1 MQTKEPKHR
10 SKSGCLTCRAR
21 RVKCDTRSGV
31 CGNCSRLHEVC
42 RRGNGPV
49 HTVELTAETMS
60 TLTKAGTVRRR
71 TIRSCLECR
80 NQKRKCSGG
89 RPACNRCVYNN
100 LLCTYANSSG
110 RSSSSIETSSS
121 LDEPNPS
128 SNQVD
133 IQQQPITSQPTR
145 PNLTDSEVPSN
156 NRTKVLVTLNADHVT
171 QIGINSPRRTQS
183 YPSSKVVSTHAIRVP
198 ISSPIEIQLPDKV
211 LVRMLVERFFSEIY
225 PSRMFGFLHKPTFIF
240 RLDEGHEST
249 AEAKTLLL
257 TICALATKINH
268 AESPELWEMGNQWAN
283 HAHQL
288 LMISPNSISI
298 SNLMS
303 VILLHEHENRVGKLS
318 NCFLLTG
325 LAARMSQALQINLE
339 YDFDVLC
346 SESTMNCTEKECRRR
361 LMWACYLLDS
371 STASGV
377 KQLQLIDESDIKIQL
392 PCSEDNFL
400 FERPCITETVTPGE
414 TLKFAN
420 IFDQPI
426 SPTSNMDYRA
436 YMIRIVYIRN
446 RVLKYVKRFMEDED
460 PWLPTSEFSR
470 ILSDLMAWKMSCP
483 SDLAL
488 TPSVIFIR
496 KEQGL
501 LLPLFLIQILYHLCY
516 CDIFRIVMPGLS
528 YPKTSSI
535 EAIQI
540 AAPVDFII
548 EKQDACY
555 QHACDISNIFQNAL
569 YHLPEEVGDP
579 SLAIAAHEATRIQ
592 IVYTTDIAADRITDE
607 KLDATV
613 KLIEYNV
620 MYLQALTRRIP
631 GIAKILGAV
640 EKLIQKSPL
649 SIPNVSP
656 NLASRESSPEP
667 TGGSAPQISPDY
679 KLHPLSNFSA
689 MRESIREKHA
699 PQTARYARSSSSSRS
714 PAESLLDISL
724 LSSMIFTSTEDW
736 LLANQQGILF

>member
-1 MQTKEPKHR
+1 MQTNDPKRR

-49 HTVELTAETMS
+49 QTVELTAETMS

-89 RPACNRCVYNN
+89 RPACNRCAYNN
-100 LLCTYANSSG
+100 LQCTYTNFPA
-110 RSSSSIETSSS
+110 RSSSSIEDTSSS
-121 LDEPNPS
+121 IDGS
-128 SNQVD
+128 SRSSHQVD
-133 IQQQPITSQPTR
+133 IQQPNTSQPIR
-145 PNLTDSEVPSN
+145 PNLTASEVPGN
-156 NRTKVLVTLNADHVT
+156 NHGTTVLVTLNADHVRH
-171 QIGINSPRRTQS
+171 IGINSSRRTQS
-183 YPSSKVVSTHAIRVP
+183 YPSSKAVSTHAIRVP
-198 ISSPIEIQLPDKV
+198 ISSPIEIQLPDKIM
-211 LVRMLVERFFSEIY
+211 VRMLVERFFSEIY

-240 RLDEGHEST
+240 RLDEGHESNVD
-249 AEAKTLLL
+249 EKTLLL
-257 TICALATKINH
+257 TICALATKNNH
-268 AESPELWEMGNQWAN
+268 AESPELWEMGSQWAN
-283 HAHQL
+283 HAQQL
-288 LMISPNSISI
+288 LMASTNSISI

-303 VILLHEHENRVGKLS
+303 VILLHEHESRVGKLS
-318 NCFLLTG
+318 TCFLLTG

-346 SESTMNCTEKECRRR
+346 SDSTMNCTEKECRRR

-371 STASGV
+371 MTASGV

-420 IFDQPI
+420 IFNQPI

-470 ILSDLMAWKMSCP
+470 ILSDLMAWKLSCP

-501 LLPLFLIQILYHLCY
+501 LLPLFQIQILYHLCF

-548 EKQDACY
+548 EKQDSCY
-555 QHACDISNIFQNAL
+555 QHACDISDIFQYAL
-569 YHLPEEVGDP
+569 YHLPEEIGDP
-579 SLAIAAHEATRIQ
+579 GLAIAAHEATRIQ
-592 IVYTTDIAADRITDE
+592 IVYTTDIAADRVTDE

-620 MYLQALTRRIP
+620 MYLQAITRRIP

-649 SIPNVSP
+649 SIPNVGP
-656 NLASRESSPEP
+656 NFASRESSPEP
-667 TGGSAPQISPDY
+667 PGDTAPQISPEY

-699 PQTARYARSSSSSRS
+699 PQTARYASSSSAGS
-714 PAESLLDISL
+714 PAGPLLDISL
-724 LSSMIFTSTEDW
+724 LSSMIFTNTEDW
-736 LLANQQGILF
+736 LLANQQGVLF

>member
-1 MQTKEPKHR
+1 MQTKEPKRR

-21 RVKCDTRSGV
+21 KIKCDTSFGV

-42 RRGNGPV
+42 RRGNGPAR
-49 HTVELTAETMS
+49 TVELTTETLS
-60 TLTKAGTVRRR
+60 TLTKAGTARRR

-80 NQKRKCSGG
+80 TQKRKCSGNQ
-89 RPACNRCVYNN
+89 PACNRCVYKNQ
-100 LLCTYANSSG
+100 LCTYDNIDA
-110 RSSSSIETSSS
+110 RSSSSVEGISSPLDDPSPSTS
-121 LDEPNPS
+121 P
-128 SNQVD
+128 VG
-133 IQQQPITSQPTR
+133 IQQEQPTR
-145 PNLTDSEVPSN
+145 PNLTASN
-156 NRTKVLVTLNADHVT
+156 EPANNGTKVPVTLTADNVT
-171 QIGINSPRRTQS
+171 QIRNKSPRRTQS
-183 YPSSKVVSTHAIRVP
+183 CPSSKVASTHAIRVP
-198 ISSPIEIQLPDKV
+198 ISSLIEIQLPDKI
-211 LVRMLVERFFSEIY
+211 LVRTLVDKFFSEIY
-225 PSRMFGFLHKPTFIF
+225 PCRMFGFLHKPTFIL
-240 RLDEGHEST
+240 RLDEGFEST
-249 AEAKTLLL
+249 VEEMTLLL
-257 TICALATKINH
+257 TICALATKTNH
-268 AESPELWEMGNQWAN
+268 AEAPELWEMGNQWAN

-288 LMISPNSISI
+288 LTTSMSSISI

-303 VILLHEHENRVGKLS
+303 VILLHEHESRAGKLS
-318 NCFLLTG
+318 VCFLLTG

-346 SESTMNCTEKECRRR
+346 SDSTMNSTEKESRRR

-371 STASGV
+371 VTSAGV

-400 FERPCITETVTPGE
+400 FERPSITETMTPGE
-414 TLKFAN
+414 TLKFVN

-436 YMIRIVYIRN
+436 YTIRIMYIRN
-446 RVLKYVKRFMEDED
+446 RVLKYVKSFMEDED

-470 ILSDLMAWKMSCP
+470 ILSDLMAWKLSCP

-501 LLPLFLIQILYHLCY
+501 LSPLFHIHFLYHLCY
-516 CDIFRIVMPGLS
+516 CDIYRIVMPGLS

-540 AAPVDFII
+540 AAPVNFLI

-555 QHACDISNIFQNAL
+555 QHACHISDIFQMAL
-569 YHLPEEVGDP
+569 YHAQEEVGDP
-579 SLAIAAHEATRIQ
+579 SLSIAAHEATRIQ
-592 IVYTTDIAADRITDE
+592 IVYITKIAADRVTDE
-607 KLDATV
+607 KVNATV

-620 MYLQALTRRIP
+620 MYLEALTRRVP
-631 GIAKILGAV
+631 CIAKVLGAV

-649 SIPNVSP
+649 SIPNIWTS
-656 NLASRESSPEP
+656 LASRESSPEP
-667 TGGSAPQISPDY
+667 PVGTAPQISPDY

-699 PQTARYARSSSSSRS
+699 PQTARYASSSSGS
-714 PAESLLDISL
+714 PAGSLFDISL
-724 LSSMIFTSTEDW
+724 LSSMISTSAEDW
-736 LLANQQGILF
+736 LLANQQGVLF